1 MIQKSTYLKKNYKL
15 TTPGAANFSPGQLAA
30 VWYKTKDALLY
41 LGGKQASS
49 KCDLKKRNRK
59 HINQSQ
65 IGKYTNTS
73 FVSII

>member
-41 LGGKQASS
+41 LGAK
-49 KCDLKKRNRK
+49 
-59 HINQSQ
+59 
-65 IGKYTNTS
+65 
-73 FVSII
+73 